1 MNSDEKAIYTLIVTQ
16 NDCVVFQ
23 SNSHWLHPLFEL
35 EEFLKENAT
44 DMTRAYLRDK
54 VIGKAAALL
63 ILRIMPGRV
72 HGELM
77 SELAINTLKHSG
89 IPYSFDHWV
98 ERIDCSTEK
107 ILEDID
113 DLETAY
119 QILCKRAKRC

>member
-1 MNSDEKAIYTLIVTQ
+1 MNSENKAIYTLIVTQ

-23 SNSHWLHPLFEL
+23 SNSRWLHPLFEL
-35 EEFLKENAT
+35 EDYLKENVME
-44 DMTRAYLRDK
+44 MTTAYLHDK
-54 VIGKAAALL
+54 VIGKAAAML

-77 SELAINTLKHSG
+77 SELAINTLKNSG

-113 DLETAY
+113 DLEKAY
-119 QILCKRAKRC
+119 QILCKRAKQC